1 MILDNLKIR
10 LIGVIKA
17 IKKIIKVVWQV
28 DRLIG
33 IEMNYKATK
42 EARYIIKVY
51 FKRGIS
57 GGRYNK
63 LRIFEIVMNLFM
75 YI

>member
-1 MILDNLKIR
+1 MLDNLKIR
-10 LIGVIKA
+10 SIGVIKA
-17 IKKIIKVVWQV
+17 IKKIIKVVRQV
-28 DRLIG
+28 DQLIG
-33 IEMNYKATK
+33 IEMNYKAIK
-42 EARYIIKVY
+42 EARYMMKVY
-51 FKRGIS
+51 FKKGFS